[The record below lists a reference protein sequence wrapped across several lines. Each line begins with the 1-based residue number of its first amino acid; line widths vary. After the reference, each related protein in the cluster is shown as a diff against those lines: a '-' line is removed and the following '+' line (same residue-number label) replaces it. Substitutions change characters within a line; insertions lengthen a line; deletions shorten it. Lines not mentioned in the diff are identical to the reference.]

1 MQSLCIRGDWTLSL
15 RMQINLRGV
24 TNFAILESQLP
35 HTIRHGGVT
44 QLRFPPAE
52 IPARE

>member
-1 MQSLCIRGDWTLSL
+1 
-15 RMQINLRGV
+15 V